1 MLTMLLSI
9 KPEYAKSILEG
20 KKKFE
25 FRKIRCHKDVRR
37 IILYATFPLKSV
49 VGEAEI
55 EEVLQDTPSE
65 IWKVTR
71 DKAGITKK
79 FYDAYYKG
87 KKKAVAYRLKNVKT
101 YSTPR
106 SLVDLGVEK
115 VPRSYVYIDDAII
128 ESEAAYGMD

>member
-1 MLTMLLSI
+1 MLTILLSI
-9 KPEYAKSILEG
+9 KPEYAKSILDG
-20 KKKFE
+20 KKEFE

-55 EEVLQDTPSE
+55 EEILQDTPSK

-79 FYDAYYKG
+79 FYDSYYKG
-87 KKKAVAYRLKNVKT
+87 KRIAVAYKLKNVKAYT
-101 YSTPR
+101 TPKT
-106 SLVDLGVEK
+106 LLDLGVGT
-115 VPRSYVYIDDAII
+115 VPQSYVYIDDSLIF
-128 ESEAAYGMD
+128 